1 VKIVD
6 LNILI
11 YAVNQAAL
19 QHVPARHWWE
29 AALNGNESI
38 GLPWIVI
45 LGFLRLT
52 TSPRTFASPC
62 SVEDSLELIE
72 EWLAQPTIE
81 LVRETDEHYR
91 ILGELLRKLGA
102 GGNLTTDAHL
112 AALAIGHGATLVTCD
127 SDFSRFSNLRWENP
141 LAAS

>member
-6 LNILI
+6 LNVLI

-19 QHVPARHWWE
+19 QHMQARQWWE
-29 AALNGNESI
+29 AALSGNEPI

-52 TSPRTFASPC
+52 TSPKTFASPY
-62 SVEDSLELIE
+62 SVEAALDLIE
-72 EWLAQPTIE
+72 EWLAQPSIE
-81 LVRETDEHYR
+81 LVSETDEHYR
-91 ILGELLRKLGA
+91 ILGELLRQLGA
-102 GGNLTTDAHL
+102 AGNLTTDAHL

-127 SDFSRFSNLRWENP
+127 SDFRRFANLSWENP
-141 LAAS
+141 LAAT